1 MVLFNTM
8 TSKIKI
14 LVVPANEG
22 GCSYYRAIMPFQKL
36 LQHCKDD
43 VEIRFNKNPLKWEND
58 TVLSSSSIEV
68 HEDLKWADVMMT
80 QNISNFG
87 PEFMVQL
94 FKEAKALKCFI
105 HYDTDDLLTEIYEG
119 HRLYEVYQDRK
130 LSDLTRSLYYNADLV
145 SVTQSKFATRI
156 EEYVRG
162 TLAVIKN
169 AIDFDLPCW
178 NLGKNYRN
186 SKKEPCKI
194 GWVGGIHHEQ
204 DVKQVPGLGISVN
217 AKVGPENILW
227 GFYGRPPLGDEGKQ
241 DWQQKV
247 WDEYTRILVGPQ
259 KHKNW
264 TVFQAMPS
272 DRYGSMYTNID
283 VAIAPL
289 EWNNFNDS
297 KSEIKLMEAGRY
309 GIPLIATDCGAYDE
323 IIKNGVTG
331 YLISKENKIS
341 DWTRAI
347 SKCVKDPKHAREMG
361 RNLKKIVD
369 EHFDINKVVH
379 HRLTLYKQLLNRDE
393 N

>member
-1 MVLFNTM
+1 M
-8 TSKIKI
+8 SKDKLKI
-14 LVVPANEG
+14 LVVPANDG
-22 GCSYYRAIMPFQKL
+22 GCSYYRAIMPFEKL
-36 LQHCKDD
+36 LQYCSDE
-43 VEIRFNKNPLKWEND
+43 VEIRFNKNPLNWNPTSNTSAE
-58 TVLSSSSIEV
+58 T
-68 HEDLKWADVMMT
+68 HEDMDWCDIMMT

-87 PEFMVQL
+87 PHFMIEL
-94 FKEAKALKCFI
+94 FKQAKENRCFI
-105 HYDTDDLLTEIYEG
+105 HYDTDDLLTEIYPG
-119 HRLYEVYQDRK
+119 HRLFEVYKERD
-130 LSDLTRSLYYNADLV
+130 LSELTSTLYYNADLV
-145 SVTQSKFATRI
+145 TVTQAKFAKRI
-156 EEYVRG
+156 EKNVRG

-178 NLGKNYRN
+178 NLAKNYRT

-217 AKVGPENILW
+217 AKVGPENIRW
-227 GFYGRPPLGDEGKQ
+227 GFYGRPPLGDEGPE

-264 TVFQAMPS
+264 AVYQAMPT
-272 DRYGSMYTNID
+272 DRYGSMYLNID

-323 IIKNGVTG
+323 IIKDGVTG
-331 YLISKENKIS
+331 YLISKENKRS
-341 DWTRAI
+341 DWTKAI

-369 EHFDINKVVH
+369 ERYNINKVVH
-379 HRLTLYKQLLNRDE
+379 LRLDLYKQLLNKNE
-393 N
+393 S

>member
-1 MVLFNTM
+1 MNKEKL
-8 TSKIKI
+8 KI
-14 LVVPANEG
+14 LVVPANDG

-36 LQHCKDD
+36 QQHCKDE
-43 VEIRFNKNPLKWEND
+43 VEIRFNKNPLNWNTDTNEGEGDNEDIKWCD
-58 TVLSSSSIEV
+58 I
-68 HEDLKWADVMMT
+68 MMT

-87 PEFMVQL
+87 PLFMVKL
-94 FKEAKALKCFI
+94 FNVTKDEGKFI
-105 HYDTDDLLTEIYEG
+105 HYDTDDLLTELYPG
-119 HRLYEVYQDRK
+119 HRLYEIYKERDLSK
-130 LSDLTRSLYYNADLV
+130 LTSSLYQHANLV
-145 SVTQSKFATRI
+145 TVTQKKFANRI
-156 EEYVRG
+156 SQDVRG
-162 TLAVIKN
+162 SLAVIKN

-178 NLGKNYRN
+178 NLSKKYRT
-186 SKKEPCKI
+186 SKKEPCKV

-204 DVKQVPGLGISVN
+204 DVRQVPGLGISVN
-217 AKVGPENILW
+217 AKVGPENIRW
-227 GFYGRPPLGDEGKQ
+227 GFYGRPPIGEEGPD

-264 TVFQAMPS
+264 EVYQAMPT

-323 IIKNGVTG
+323 ILQNGVTG

-341 DWTRAI
+341 DWNKAI
-347 SKCVKDPKHAREMG
+347 TKCVKDPKHAREMG
-361 RNLKKIVD
+361 RKLKSIVD
-369 EHFDINKVVH
+369 ERFDINKVVH
-379 HRLTLYKQLLNRDE
+379 HRLDLYKQLLNNDP

>member
-1 MVLFNTM
+1 M
-8 TSKIKI
+8 SKDKLKI

-36 LQHCKDD
+36 QQHCSDE
-43 VEIRFNKNPLKWEND
+43 VEVRINQNPLNWSPETNSY
-58 TVLSSSSIEV
+58 LEA
-68 HEDLKWADVMMT
+68 HEDMDWCDIMMT

-87 PEFMVQL
+87 PLFMVEL
-94 FKEAKALKCFI
+94 FKKAKETNCYI
-105 HYDTDDLLTEIYEG
+105 HYDTDDLLTEIYPG
-119 HRLYEVYQDRK
+119 HRLYEVYKERD
-130 LSDLTRSLYYNADLV
+130 LSELTATLYNNADLV
-145 SVTQSKFATRI
+145 SVTQKKFADRI
-156 EEYVRG
+156 AKDVLG
-162 TLAVIKN
+162 TLVVIKN

-178 NLGKNYRN
+178 NLAKRYRT

-217 AKVGPENILW
+217 AKVGPENVRW
-227 GFYGRPPLGDEGKQ
+227 GFYGRPPIGEEGPD

-264 TVFQAMPS
+264 AVFQAMPT
-272 DRYGSMYTNID
+272 DRYGSMYLNID

-323 IIKNGVTG
+323 VLKDGVTG
-331 YLISKENKIS
+331 YLISRENKRS
-341 DWTRAI
+341 DWTKAI
-347 SKCVKDPKHAREMG
+347 AKCVKDPKHTRQMG
-361 RNLKKIVD
+361 ENLKKIVN
-369 EHFDINKVVH
+369 ERYNINTVVH
-379 HRLTLYKQLLNRDE
+379 HRLELYNQLLKRD
-393 N
+393 

>member
-1 MVLFNTM
+1 M
-8 TSKIKI
+8 TKEKIKI

-22 GCSYYRAIMPFQKL
+22 GCSYYRAIMPFEKL
-36 LQHCKDD
+36 EEHCGDE
-43 VEIRFNKNPLKWEND
+43 VEIRTNKNPLNWD
-58 TVLSSSSIEV
+58 TSSNTAGEI
-68 HEDLKWADVMMT
+68 HEDVEWSDIVMT

-87 PEFMVQL
+87 PDFMIEL
-94 FKEAKALKCFI
+94 FKKSKELGSFI
-105 HYDTDDLLTEIYEG
+105 HYDTDDLLTEIYPG
-119 HRLYEVYQDRK
+119 HRLFEVYRDRH
-130 LSDLTRSLYYNADLV
+130 LSELTQNLYYNADLV
-145 SVTQSKFATRI
+145 TVTQSKFANRI

-178 NLGKNYRN
+178 NLPKTYRT
-186 SKKEPCKI
+186 SKKQICKI

-217 AKVGPENILW
+217 AKVGPENIGW
-227 GFYGRPPLGDEGKQ
+227 GFFGRPPIGPEGPE

-259 KHKNW
+259 RHKNW
-264 TVFQAMPS
+264 AVFQAMPT
-272 DRYGSMYTNID
+272 DKYGSMYINID
-283 VAIAPL
+283 IAIAPL

-323 IIKNGVTG
+323 VIENGVTG
-331 YLISKENKIS
+331 YLISKENKRS
-341 DWTRAI
+341 DWTKAI
-347 SKCVKDPKHAREMG
+347 SKCVKDPKHARQMG
-361 RNLKKIVD
+361 ENLKKIVN
-369 EHFDINKVVH
+369 ERYNINNVIH
-379 HRLTLYKQLLNRDE
+379 HRLDLYKQLLNHDK